1 MISMLKPLLFAL
13 AVIAHLGSHADYSSA
28 RLAMEDSSN
37 PLMLV
42 STSAGPIYIEML
54 PAEAPENVARF
65 IEFTVGE
72 VPLIETDSTLTV
84 SPRYYNGSRFHR
96 VIPNFIIQAGSP
108 EHNAH
113 GRPRDYLADE
123 INASALGLDRLPVI
137 LQAGEINPILNTDSQ
152 QEFASRV
159 LEPLYRQ
166 LGIDSP
172 EQLETEE
179 SAIIDAL
186 QSLTVMRL
194 YEYEGYR
201 YQNRYPTRAIT
212 RGIVAL
218 ANDGP
223 NRNGPEFFI
232 SLSDAPWLDGRYT
245 VIGRVVEGM
254 ETADRI
260 GDKPIQ
266 PVNPDPESTRIYS
279 IRKLN

>member
-1 MISMLKPLLFAL
+1 MISTLKPLLFAL

-72 VPLIETDSTLTV
+72 VPLTETDSTLTA
-84 SPRYYNGSRFHR
+84 SPRYYNGSQFHR

-137 LQAGEINPILNTDSQ
+137 LQAGEVNPILNTDSQ

-254 ETADRI
+254 ETADDI
-260 GDKPIQ
+260 GDKPVQ
-266 PVNPDPESTRIYS
+266 PLDPDPESTRIYS

>member
-1 MISMLKPLLFAL
+1 MVSMLKPLLFAL
-13 AVIAHLGSHADYSSA
+13 AVIAHLESHADYASA

-84 SPRYYNGSRFHR
+84 SPGYYNGSRFHR

-254 ETADRI
+254 ETADSI

>member
-1 MISMLKPLLFAL
+1 MVSMLKPLLFAL
-13 AVIAHLGSHADYSSA
+13 AVIAHLESHADYASA

-96 VIPNFIIQAGSP
+96 VIPDFIIQAGSP

-152 QEFASRV
+152 QEFANRV

-254 ETADRI
+254 ETADSI

>member
-1 MISMLKPLLFAL
+1 MVSMLKHLLFAL
-13 AVIAHLGSHADYSSA
+13 AVIAHLESHADYASA

-42 STSAGPIYIEML
+42 ATSAGPIYIEML

-65 IEFTVGE
+65 IEFTEGE
-72 VPLIETDSTLTV
+72 VPLIETDSTLTA
-84 SPRYYNGSRFHR
+84 SPRYYNGSQFHR

-152 QEFASRV
+152 QGFASRV
-159 LEPLYRQ
+159 LEPLYRR

-254 ETADRI
+254 ETADSI

>member
-1 MISMLKPLLFAL
+1 MGSMLKPLLFAL
-13 AVIAHLGSHADYSSA
+13 AVIAHLESHADYASA

-54 PAEAPENVARF
+54 PTEAPENVARF

-72 VPLIETDSTLTV
+72 VPLIETDSTLTA
-84 SPRYYNGSRFHR
+84 SPRYYNGSQFHR

-179 SAIIDAL
+179 SVIIDAL

-254 ETADRI
+254 ETADSI

>member
-1 MISMLKPLLFAL
+1 MVSMLKPLLFAL
-13 AVIAHLGSHADYSSA
+13 AVIAHLESHADYASA

-96 VIPNFIIQAGSP
+96 VIPDFIIQAGSP

-254 ETADRI
+254 ETADSI

>member
-1 MISMLKPLLFAL
+1 MVAMLKPLLFAL
-13 AVIAHLGSHADYSSA
+13 AVIAHLESHADYASA

-152 QEFASRV
+152 QEFANRV

-166 LGIDSP
+166 LGIDAP

-179 SAIIDAL
+179 STIIDAL

-254 ETADRI
+254 ETADSI

>member
-1 MISMLKPLLFAL
+1 MVSMLKPLLFAL
-13 AVIAHLGSHADYSSA
+13 AAIAHLGSHADYASA

-72 VPLIETDSTLTV
+72 VPLTETDSTLTA
-84 SPRYYNGSRFHR
+84 SPRYYNGSQFHR

-254 ETADRI
+254 ETADDI
-260 GDKPIQ
+260 GDKPVQ

>member
-1 MISMLKPLLFAL
+1 MVSMLKPLLFAL
-13 AVIAHLGSHADYSSA
+13 AIIAHLGSHADYASA

-72 VPLIETDSTLTV
+72 VPITETDSTLEAN
-84 SPRYYNGSRFHR
+84 PRYYNGSPFHR

-113 GRPRDYLADE
+113 GRPLDYLADE

-137 LQAGEINPILNTDSQ
+137 LQAGEINPILNIDSQ

-245 VIGRVVEGM
+245 IIGRVVEGM
-254 ETADRI
+254 ETADGI

-266 PVNPDPESTRIYS
+266 PVKPDPESTRIYS

>member
-72 VPLIETDSTLTV
+72 VPLIETDSILTA
-84 SPRYYNGSRFHR
+84 SPRYYNGSQFHR

>member
-1 MISMLKPLLFAL
+1 MVSMIKLFFFAL
-13 AVIAHLGSHADYSSA
+13 AVIAHLESYADYASA
-28 RLAMEDSSN
+28 RLAMEDTSN

-72 VPLIETDSTLTV
+72 VPLVETDATSTA

-96 VIPNFIIQAGSP
+96 VIPNFVIQAGSP

-152 QEFASRV
+152 QEFARRV

-166 LGIDSP
+166 LGIDSS
-172 EQLETEE
+172 EHLETEE
-179 SAIIDAL
+179 STIIDAL

-201 YQNRYPTRAIT
+201 YQDRYPTRAIT

-232 SLSDAPWLDGRYT
+232 TLSDAPWLDGRYT

-254 ETADRI
+254 ETADHI
-260 GDKPIQ
+260 GSKPIQ
-266 PVNPDPESTRIYS
+266 PVNPDAESTSIYS

>member
-1 MISMLKPLLFAL
+1 MVAMLKPLLFAL
-13 AVIAHLGSHADYSSA
+13 AVIAHLESHADYASA

-72 VPLIETDSTLTV
+72 VALIETDSTLTA
-84 SPRYYNGSRFHR
+84 SPRYYNGSQFHR

-254 ETADRI
+254 ETADSI

>member
-1 MISMLKPLLFAL
+1 MVSMLKPLLFAL
-13 AVIAHLGSHADYSSA
+13 AVIAHLESHADYASA

-254 ETADRI
+254 ETADSI

>member
-1 MISMLKPLLFAL
+1 MVAMLKPLLFAL
-13 AVIAHLGSHADYSSA
+13 AVIAHLESHADYASA

-96 VIPNFIIQAGSP
+96 VIPAFIIQAGSP

-254 ETADRI
+254 ETADSI

>member
-1 MISMLKPLLFAL
+1 MVAMLKPLLFAL
-13 AVIAHLGSHADYSSA
+13 AVIAHLESHADYASA

-72 VPLIETDSTLTV
+72 VPLIENDSTLTV

-254 ETADRI
+254 ETADSI

>member
-1 MISMLKPLLFAL
+1 MVAMLKPLLFAL
-13 AVIAHLGSHADYSSA
+13 AVIAHLESHADYASA

-72 VPLIETDSTLTV
+72 VPLIETDSTLTA
-84 SPRYYNGSRFHR
+84 SQRYYNGSQFHR

-152 QEFASRV
+152 QEFANRV

>member
-1 MISMLKPLLFAL
+1 MVSTLKPLLFAL
-13 AVIAHLGSHADYSSA
+13 AAIAHLGSHADYSSA

-72 VPLIETDSTLTV
+72 VPLTETDSTLTAN
-84 SPRYYNGSRFHR
+84 PRYYNGSQFHR

-137 LQAGEINPILNTDSQ
+137 LQAGEVNPILNTDSQ

-254 ETADRI
+254 ETADDI
-260 GDKPIQ
+260 GDKPVQ
-266 PVNPDPESTRIYS
+266 PLDPDPESTRIYS